1 MKNEENKVQNPSKR
15 KNPFTS
21 TYEWLYGPRTA
32 THYLTT
38 EEAYFHRPR
47 TWVVNII
54 WVIVLLAVV
63 IYMNYNLD
71 IVSYFGHVVQWA
83 DVGDYFSRLFNIN
96 WQLFFGYGAYSLKE
110 GVVYQLYET
119 FSIAFLATFLGAILA
134 IPFGLLASHT
144 LFGKW
149 GSISEAILI
158 VIRTIPELLLALFMV
173 TFTGVNMVTG
183 VLALGLHSI
192 GMIGKLYCDQIEGTS
207 QEPIEALD
215 ACGARKW
222 QAIHLGV
229 MPNVAPNFLSV
240 ALYRFD
246 INVRSAT
253 IIGAVMGGDCGIGFS
268 IMVDTG
274 HPERLGAEI
283 LGVIILV
290 IFTGAVSG
298 LARKKL
304 V

>member
-1 MKNEENKVQNPSKR
+1 MSNSNPENAKR
-15 KNPFTS
+15 NNPFAS
-21 TYEWLYGPRTA
+21 AYEWLHGPRKA
-32 THYLTT
+32 VHYLSVD
-38 EEAYFHRPR
+38 EAYFRRPR
-47 TWVVNII
+47 AWVVNVI
-54 WVIVLLAVV
+54 WLVLLAAVV
-63 IYMNYNLD
+63 IYMNYSLD
-71 IVSYFGHVVQWA
+71 MASYFGAVVHWG
-83 DVGDYFSRLFNIN
+83 DVADYFSRLFNIN
-96 WQLFFGYGAYSLKE
+96 WELFFGYGAYALKE
-110 GVVYQLYET
+110 GVIYQLYET
-119 FSIAFLATFLGAILA
+119 FAIAFLATLLGAILS
-134 IPFGLLASHT
+134 IPFGILASHS

-149 GSISEAILI
+149 GGISEGILI

-173 TFTGVNMVTG
+173 TFSGVNMVTG

-192 GMIGKLYCDQIEGTS
+192 GMIGKLYCDQIE
-207 QEPIEALD
+207 QESHDTLEALD
-215 ACGARKW
+215 ACGAKKW
-222 QAIHLGV
+222 QAIHLGI

-283 LGVIILV
+283 LGVILLV
-290 IFTGAVSG
+290 VLTGSVSS
-298 LARKKL
+298 LVRKKL

>member
-1 MKNEENKVQNPSKR
+1 MNTENTVEKR
-15 KNPFTS
+15 KNPFVS
-21 TYEWLYGPRTA
+21 AYEWLHGPRSA
-32 THYLTT
+32 VHYLTV
-38 EEAYFHRPR
+38 EEAYFRRPR
-47 TWVVNII
+47 AWVSNLI
-54 WVIVLLAVV
+54 WVVLLAAVV
-63 IYMNYNLD
+63 VYMNYSLD
-71 IVSYFGHVVQWA
+71 MATYFGAVVHWA
-83 DVGDYFSRLFNIN
+83 DIGDYFSRLLNIN
-96 WQLFFGYGAYSLKE
+96 WSLFFGYGSYAIKE
-110 GVVYQLYET
+110 GVLYQLYET
-119 FSIAFLATFLGAILA
+119 FAIAFLATLLGGIIA
-134 IPFGLLASHT
+134 IPFGLLASHS

-149 GSISEAILI
+149 GSISEGILI

-173 TFTGVNMVTG
+173 SFSGVNMITG
-183 VLALGLHSI
+183 ILALGLHSI
-192 GMIGKLYCDQIEGTS
+192 GMIGKMYCDQIEGES
-207 QEPIEALD
+207 HESIEALN
-215 ACGARKW
+215 ACGAKKW

-283 LGVIILV
+283 LGVILLV
-290 IFTGAVSG
+290 ILTGSVSS
-298 LARKKL
+298 LVRKKL